1 MNFEEFAN
9 SLAELKRPFESFFHR
24 QSSGGIVLL
33 AATIIALVLANSP
46 IRDSY
51 FHFWEITLSIGAGG
65 ATLQKINQSLNLR
78 GGAVLEQY
86 AYQLFKFFLKTLDD

>member
-65 ATLQKINQSLNLR
+65 GDVTKDQS
-78 GGAVLEQY
+78 
-86 AYQLFKFFLKTLDD
+86 KP